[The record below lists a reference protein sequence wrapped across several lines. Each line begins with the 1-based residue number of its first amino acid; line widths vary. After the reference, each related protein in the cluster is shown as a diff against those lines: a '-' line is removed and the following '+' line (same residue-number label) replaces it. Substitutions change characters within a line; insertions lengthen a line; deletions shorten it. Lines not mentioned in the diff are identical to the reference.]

1 MDILEKLCYFA
12 TQAAAGKKYGEGK
25 SRTRSLSRGDRQG
38 LTQSILGSVNA
49 ANRQA
54 GQGRGFQRIK
64 QEANKPTIQTS
75 AISVLHNCSK
85 HERGIEHLFISIS
98 WGLGDNQSC

>member
-12 TQAAAGKKYGEGK
+12 TQAAAAGKKYGEGK

-54 GQGRGFQRIK
+54 GQGRG
-64 QEANKPTIQTS
+64 
-75 AISVLHNCSK
+75 VSK
-85 HERGIEHLFISIS
+85 DKTG
-98 WGLGDNQSC
+98 GK